1 MKQMKQTI
9 IKNAGAVVS
18 CDAEDRVYRDT
29 DILIEGSR
37 IKEIGKDLEAPG
49 AEVLRGEGM
58 FVYPGL
64 VDTHNHYFQTFV
76 RNLMPIDYPN
86 ISVIEWLNDIYEI
99 FKLIDEDAIYY
110 SSMTAMTDLIKHGC
124 TAAFDHQYCFPDT
137 TVKELVDRQFDA
149 AELLGLRYHAGR
161 GCNTLPREEGST
173 IPPEMRE
180 TTDEF
185 IKDCERLIDRYHDAS
200 DFSMRQVVVSPCQPV
215 NCYKETFTE
224 SVKLARDKGVFLH
237 THLGEGESEIMKER
251 WGMRTLDWCEDIGF
265 AGPDV
270 FYAHCWELTDRE
282 YSRMAASGT
291 GISHCPSPATLGGF
305 PILNIPELDR
315 RGVRLG
321 LGCDGSATNDSANL
335 LDALRMSYLMQCFH
349 SKQRGGSPSPYRM
362 LKLAT
367 RDSAALLGRKD
378 LGSLEPGKGADLFM
392 INSRRMELAGAGH
405 DPANLLARAGVT
417 GPVDLT
423 MINGRVVFKDGVMM
437 SMDEEKM
444 YREAEKACDGAI
456 RSKASAYKDI

>member
-1 MKQMKQTI
+1 MKQTV
-9 IKNAGAVVS
+9 IKNARAIVT
-18 CDAEDRVYRDT
+18 CDGEDRIYRDS
-29 DILIEGSR
+29 DILIEGSM
-37 IKEIGKDLEAPG
+37 IKEIGKDLEVPG
-49 AEVLRGEGM
+49 AEVIRGDGM

-86 ISVIEWLNDIYEI
+86 ITVIEWLNDIYEI
-99 FKLIDEDAIYY
+99 FKMIDSDAVYY

-124 TAAFDHQYCFPDT
+124 TSAFDHQYCYPNT
-137 TVKELVDRQFDA
+137 TIKELVDRQFEA
-149 AELLGLRYHAGR
+149 SELLGIRYHAGR
-161 GCNTLPREEGST
+161 GCNTLPRKEGST
-173 IPPEMRE
+173 IPPEMLE

-185 IKDCERLIDRYHDAS
+185 IKDCERLIGLYHDSS
-200 DFSMRQVVVSPCQPV
+200 DFSMKQIVVSPCQPV

-224 SVKLARDKGVFLH
+224 SISLARDKGVMLH
-237 THLGEGESEIMKER
+237 THLGEGESEMMKER
-251 WGMRTLDWCEDIGF
+251 WGMRTLDWCEEIGF

-270 FYAHCWELTDRE
+270 FYAHCWELTDDE
-282 YSRMAASGT
+282 YSKMAASGT

-315 RGVRLG
+315 KGVRLG

-335 LDALRMSYLMQCFH
+335 LDALRMSYLMQCYH

-367 RDSAALLGRKD
+367 KDGADLLGRKD

-392 INSRRMELAGAGH
+392 INSERMELAGASH

-423 MINGRVVFKDGVMM
+423 MINGKVVFRDGEMQ
-437 SMDEEKM
+437 SMDEQKM
-444 YREAEKACDGAI
+444 YRQAEEACDAAI
-456 RSKASAYKDI
+456 RSKASAYKEI